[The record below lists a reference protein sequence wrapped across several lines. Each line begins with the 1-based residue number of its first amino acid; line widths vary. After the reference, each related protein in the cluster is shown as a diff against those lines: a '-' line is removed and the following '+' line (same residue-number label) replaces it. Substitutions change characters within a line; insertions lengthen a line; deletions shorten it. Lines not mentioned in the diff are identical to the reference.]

1 MSQNLLKRIITS
13 IILLILLFFINFSHQ
28 YIFIISILLLGV
40 VICIE
45 ANNIFSK
52 LISSQMVK
60 KNSLFKTFNPKFF
73 ILNFLTFFYIFFVF
87 CNLSYEIHKS
97 EGPIFFLYIISICF
111 LTDIGGYVFG
121 KLIGGKKLSK
131 ISPNKTISGTI
142 GSFIFSIFPLII
154 FLNLGYLNLE
164 FDLNNILL
172 CLLVSLISQLG
183 DLFISFFKRKAK
195 IKDTGKL
202 LPGHGGV
209 LDRVDGIIFAIPF
222 AYFLLKLF

>member
-28 YIFIISILLLGV
+28 YIFIISILLLGIA
-40 VICIE
+40 ICIE
-45 ANNIFSK
+45 ANNIFSR
-52 LISSQMVK
+52 LISLQLVK
-60 KNSLFKTFNPKFF
+60 KNLLSNTFNPKFL
-73 ILNFLTFFYIFFVF
+73 ILNIITFFYIFFVF

-121 KLIGGKKLSK
+121 KIIGGKKLSK

-142 GSFIFSIFPLII
+142 GSFIFSIIPLII

-164 FDLNNILL
+164 FATNDILL

-183 DLFISFFKRKAK
+183 DLFISFFKRNAK
-195 IKDTGKL
+195 IKDTGRL

-222 AYFLLKLF
+222 TYFLLKLF

>member
-1 MSQNLLKRIITS
+1 MSQNLFKRIITS
-13 IILLILLFFINFSHQ
+13 IILLVLLFFINFSHQ
-28 YIFIISILLLGV
+28 YIFILSILFLGI

-52 LISSQMVK
+52 LISSQTVK
-60 KNSLFKTFNPKFF
+60 KSLSSKTFNLKFF
-73 ILNFLTFFYIFFVF
+73 VLNFLTFFYIFFVF

-222 AYFLLKLF
+222 TYFLLKLF

>member
-13 IILLILLFFINFSHQ
+13 IILLVLLFFINFSHQ
-28 YIFIISILLLGV
+28 YIFILSILLLGV

-45 ANNIFSK
+45 ANNIFLK

-60 KNSLFKTFNPKFF
+60 KNPLSKTFNPKFF
-73 ILNFLTFFYIFFVF
+73 VLNFLTFFYILFVF

-142 GSFIFSIFPLII
+142 GSFIFSFFPLII

-222 AYFLLKLF
+222 TYFLLKLF

>member
-13 IILLILLFFINFSHQ
+13 IILLILFFFINFSHQ
-28 YIFIISILLLGV
+28 YIFILSILLLGI

-52 LISSQMVK
+52 SILLQSVK
-60 KNSLFKTFNPKFF
+60 KNSLSNSFNPKFF
-73 ILNFLTFFYIFFVF
+73 ILNIMTFFYIFLVF
-87 CNLSYEIHKS
+87 CTLSYELHRS
-97 EGPIFFLYIISICF
+97 EGPIFFLYVISICF
-111 LTDIGGYVFG
+111 FTDIGGYVFG

-142 GSFIFSIFPLII
+142 GSFIFSIVPLII

-164 FDLNNILL
+164 FDSKNILL
-172 CLLVSLISQLG
+172 CLIVSLISQLG
-183 DLFISFFKRKAK
+183 DLFISYFKRKAK
-195 IKDTGKL
+195 IKDTGRL

-222 AYFLLKLF
+222 TYLLL

>member
-13 IILLILLFFINFSHQ
+13 IILLVLLFFINFSHQ
-28 YIFIISILLLGV
+28 YIFILSILLLGV
-40 VICIE
+40 FICIE

-60 KNSLFKTFNPKFF
+60 KNSLSKTLNSKFF
-73 ILNFLTFFYIFFVF
+73 ILNFLTFFYTFFVF
-87 CNLSYEIHKS
+87 CNLTYEIHKS

-142 GSFIFSIFPLII
+142 GSFIFSIVPLII

-164 FDLNNILL
+164 LDTKNILL
-172 CLLVSLISQLG
+172 CLIISLISQLG

>member
-13 IILLILLFFINFSHQ
+13 IILLFLLFLINFSHQ
-28 YIFIISILLLGV
+28 YIFILSILLLGV

-52 LISSQMVK
+52 LISSHTVK
-60 KNSLFKTFNPKFF
+60 KKILSKTFNPKFF
-73 ILNFLTFFYIFFVF
+73 VLNLLTFFYTFFVF
-87 CNLSYEIHKS
+87 CNLAYEIHKS

-154 FLNLGYLNLE
+154 FLDLDYLNLE

>member
-13 IILLILLFFINFSHQ
+13 IILLILFFFINFSHQ
-28 YIFIISILLLGV
+28 YIFILSILLLGI
-40 VICIE
+40 VICVE

-52 LISSQMVK
+52 LISSRILK
-60 KNSLFKTFNPKFF
+60 KNSLSKTFNPEFF
-73 ILNFLTFFYIFFVF
+73 ILNVMTFFYIFFVF

-97 EGPIFFLYIISICF
+97 EGSIFFLYIISICF

-131 ISPNKTISGTI
+131 ISPNKTISGAI

-154 FLNLGYLNLE
+154 FVNLGYLNLE

-209 LDRVDGIIFAIPF
+209 LDRIDGIIFAIPF
-222 AYFLLKLF
+222 TYFLLKLF